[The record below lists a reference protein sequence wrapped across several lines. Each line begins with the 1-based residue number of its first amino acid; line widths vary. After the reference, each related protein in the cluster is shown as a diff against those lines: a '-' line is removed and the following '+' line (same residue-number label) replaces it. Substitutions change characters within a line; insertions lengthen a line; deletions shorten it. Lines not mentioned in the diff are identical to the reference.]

1 MTANKGKVLLQVQGL
16 EKKFDDNQVLDG
28 ITTCLLYTSDAADE

>member
-16 EKKFDDNQVLDG
+16 EKKFDDKFWTVSPQISVRVKW
-28 ITTCLLYTSDAADE
+28 

>member
-16 EKKFDDNQVLDG
+16 EKKFDDNQVWTVSPQ
-28 ITTCLLYTSDAADE
+28 ISVRVKW

>member
-16 EKKFDDNQVLDG
+16 EKKFDDTRFWTVSPQISVRVKW
-28 ITTCLLYTSDAADE
+28 